1 MAQTAKQYTDLTKT
15 TSINSSDL
23 VAVAQSDKT
32 ELQATTVS
40 DLASAVGELNSTG
53 ALAELSLATS
63 IGKNLLAQRLNEKG
77 VQNITP
83 NNTLIEMADAVDKLA
98 ITNAGVL
105 SDMLIPTQGTKNTAS
120 PEYLQLLNNDLFIS
134 YNGKLCFIKDAVY
147 SSAEDMVEKAQ
158 YSIELP
164 NANYKLYAKSS
175 NDSYVAVQ
183 NGTETSATVVV
194 YHNTGT
200 SFELHAQF
208 SVQNYADSATGI
220 SDDGNYVIFS
230 RFSSDTQP
238 YMYNIAK
245 QYYGPFPI
253 SSPIQGT
260 YVAMWNGN
268 IFVRFAEYKNST
280 DLRQYQPLLWYT
292 YTENENGSITLTLKY
307 KMTPNTSTDGRFY
320 YVNNKHYFLYTSSY
334 KPYYVTNYKYY
345 ANFNG
350 NQYTVTLIELES
362 QKQLVFYFRT
372 INTVPTSE
380 SVKGANIIDNGIV
393 NKLEVHYTTGTHIT
407 IEGLNTLENNIDI
420 DLNLYT
426 VVSPNNYLTSVET
439 VQLTGCVIE
448 SRSYTDRY
456 RSILCSKKGYH
467 LLSPATYGGTTYWYT
482 LTKGLLGFEANM
494 MSGKVL
500 YPIMNGTV
508 ADSIIIDQADIINAK
523 QVEIP
528 ADSEATK

>member
-1 MAQTAKQYTDLTKT
+1 MANAKTYNELNQTSAV
-15 TSINSSDL
+15 NASDL

-40 DLASAVGELNSTG
+40 DLANAVGELNSTG

-98 ITNAGVL
+98 ITNAGAL
-105 SDMLIPTQGTKNTAS
+105 SDMLIPTQGIRGPATPTA
-120 PEYLQLLNNDLFIS
+120 LQLLNNDLFIT

-164 NANYKLYAKSS
+164 DANYKLYAKSS
-175 NDSYVAVQ
+175 NDAYVAVQ
-183 NGTETSATVVV
+183 NGTETSATVVI

-230 RFSSDTQP
+230 RFGSTTQP

-253 SSPIQGT
+253 EIFPMQGT

-268 IFVRFAEYKNST
+268 IFARFDEYKNST
-280 DLRQYQPLLWYT
+280 DLQQYQPLLWYT
-292 YTENENGSITLTLKY
+292 YAENGDGSITVTLKY
-307 KMTPNTSTDGRFY
+307 KMIPNTPTDGRFY
-320 YVNNKHYFLYTSSY
+320 YINGKHYLLYISSY
-334 KPYYVTNYKYY
+334 SPYYVTDYKYY

-350 NQYTVTLIELES
+350 KQYTATLVELES
-362 QKQLVFYFRT
+362 QKQLVFNIRT
-372 INTVPTSE
+372 INSFPATTDT
-380 SVKGANIIDNGIV
+380 KGINVVDPGVIS
-393 NKLEVHYTTGTHIT
+393 KLEVHYTSGTHIT
-407 IEGLNTLENNIDI
+407 VEGLNTLEDSIDI

-426 VVSPNNYLTSVET
+426 IVSPNNYLTSVET
-439 VQLTGCVIE
+439 AQLTGCAIE
-448 SRSYTDRY
+448 SSSYTDRY

-467 LLSPATYGGTTYWYT
+467 LLSAAAYGSTTYWYT

-494 MSGKVL
+494 MSGKIL
-500 YPIMNGTV
+500 YPIMNSTV
-508 ADSIIIDQADIINAK
+508 KDSIIIDQADTINAK

-528 ADSEATK
+528 ADN

>member
-1 MAQTAKQYTDLTKT
+1 MANAKTYNELNQASTV
-15 TSINSSDL
+15 NASDL

-32 ELQATTVS
+32 ELQKTTIS
-40 DLASAVGELNSTG
+40 DLANAVGELNQAG

-105 SDMLIPTQGTKNTAS
+105 SDILIPTQGISNPTT
-120 PEYLQLLNNDLFIS
+120 PTVLQLLNNDLFIT

-147 SSAEDMVEKAQ
+147 SRAEDMVEKAQ

-164 NANYKLYAKSS
+164 DANYTLYAKSS
-175 NDSYVAVQ
+175 NDAYVVVQ
-183 NGTETSATVVV
+183 NGTESSSTVVI

-230 RFSSDTQP
+230 RFGSDTQP
-238 YMYNIAK
+238 YVYNIAK
-245 QYYGPFPI
+245 QYYGSFPI
-253 SSPIQGT
+253 ASSIQGT

-268 IFVRFAEYKNST
+268 IFARFAEYET
-280 DLRQYQPLLWYT
+280 MDLQQYQPLLWYT
-292 YTENENGSITLTLKY
+292 YVENENGSITVTLKY
-307 KMTPNTSTDGRFY
+307 KMTPNTPTNGRFY
-320 YVNNKHYFLYTSSY
+320 YINGKHYLLYISSY
-334 KPYYVTNYKYY
+334 SPYYATEYKYY

-350 NQYTVTLIELES
+350 KQYTATLVELES
-362 QKQLVFYFRT
+362 QKQLVFHIRT
-372 INTVPTSE
+372 INTFPATTDA
-380 SVKGANIIDNGIV
+380 KGADVVDPGVIS
-393 NKLEVHYTTGTHIT
+393 KLEIHYTSGTHLT
-407 IEGLNTLENNIDI
+407 IEGLNTLEDSIDI
-420 DLNLYT
+420 DLNSYT
-426 VVSPNNYLTSVET
+426 IVSSNDYLTIIEAQ
-439 VQLTGCVIE
+439 QLAGNVVNSI
-448 SRSYTDRY
+448 SYTDRY
-456 RSILCSKKGYH
+456 RSILCSKKGYYIIKA
-467 LLSPATYGGTTYWYT
+467 ATYEGTTYWYT

-494 MSGKVL
+494 MSGRIL
-500 YPIMNGTV
+500 YPIMNGTIR
-508 ADSIIIDQADIINAK
+508 DSVIIDQADITNAK

-528 ADSEATK
+528 ADN